1 MTQGQAVDSFGIHT
15 RASAQALAAAGIV
28 GALRYHYN
36 TSRLE
41 VDTLHAAI
49 LAFVA
54 RCVAD

>member
-28 GALRYHYN
+28 GALRYN